1 MAGHS
6 KWANIK
12 HRKAAQ
18 DKKRAKIWT
27 RIIKEITIA
36 ARDGG
41 PDIDSNP
48 ALRLAVQNGK
58 GANLPKD
65 TIERAIKKGSGA
77 EAANLQSYTYEGYGP
92 HGIAIFIYATTDNL
106 NRTVASVRS
115 IFTKNNGSLGTN
127 GSLSFIFETKGVFT
141 IVRESILD
149 WDSEELELELIDG
162 GADELVFEEDGLI
175 VYTTFEH
182 YGDMQATL
190 QKLDIE
196 AMSTE
201 IQQLPTTTK
210 KLELTEAQ
218 EVLKII
224 DKFEED
230 DDIQNVFHNLEL
242 TDEIIA
248 QLENSQYE

>member
-1 MAGHS
+1 
-6 KWANIK
+6 
-12 HRKAAQ
+12 
-18 DKKRAKIWT
+18 
-27 RIIKEITIA
+27 
-36 ARDGG
+36 
-41 PDIDSNP
+41 
-48 ALRLAVQNGK
+48 
-58 GANLPKD
+58 
-65 TIERAIKKGSGA
+65 
-77 EAANLQSYTYEGYGP
+77 
-92 HGIAIFIYATTDNL
+92 
-106 NRTVASVRS
+106 VASVRS

-242 TDEIIA
+242 TDEIIV

>member
-1 MAGHS
+1 MQKLPTYNRILMRAMDPMA
-6 KWANIK
+6 
-12 HRKAAQ
+12 
-18 DKKRAKIWT
+18 
-27 RIIKEITIA
+27 
-36 ARDGG
+36 
-41 PDIDSNP
+41 
-48 ALRLAVQNGK
+48 LLF
-58 GANLPKD
+58 
-65 TIERAIKKGSGA
+65 
-77 EAANLQSYTYEGYGP
+77 
-92 HGIAIFIYATTDNL
+92 FIYATTDNL

-210 KLELTEAQ
+210 KT
-218 EVLKII
+218 
-224 DKFEED
+224 
-230 DDIQNVFHNLEL
+230 
-242 TDEIIA
+242 
-248 QLENSQYE
+248 